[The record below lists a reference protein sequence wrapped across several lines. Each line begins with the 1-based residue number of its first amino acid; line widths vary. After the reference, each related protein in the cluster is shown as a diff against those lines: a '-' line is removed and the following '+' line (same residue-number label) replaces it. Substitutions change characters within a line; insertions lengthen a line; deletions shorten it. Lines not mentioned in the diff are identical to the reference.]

1 LSEKHSPP
9 REHDGDGLATGR
21 PWAISSGNAGAYHT
35 TFEAELEA
43 LDALDWDAIRATQW
57 QGKQHQKMAEFLVQD
72 FFPWTGVK
80 LIGCFDS
87 AVATKVAEVLKGSKH
102 RPAVEV
108 QSAWYYP

>member
-1 LSEKHSPP
+1 
-9 REHDGDGLATGR
+9 
-21 PWAISSGNAGAYHT
+21 
-35 TFEAELEA
+35 
-43 LDALDWDAIRATQW
+43 
-57 QGKQHQKMAEFLVQD
+57 MAEFLVQD

-80 LIGCFDS
+80 LIGCFDY